1 MEDKIVILVTGGS
14 GLIGKAI
21 QQVVNSENRND
32 EEWVFVSSKDA
43 DLR

>member
-1 MEDKIVILVTGGS
+1 MEDKKVILVTGGS

-21 QQVVNSENRND
+21 QQVVNSENRTD
-32 EEWVFVSSKDA
+32 EEWIFVSSKDA